1 MADIS
6 GTAGDDT
13 LKGTKGDDLFDL
25 SQGGNDKVNG
35 AGGDDI
41 FDFGA
46 TFTAK
51 DQVVGGAGDDAILLD
66 GDYSKGLT
74 FGAKSMSQVEAI
86 ELGANHNYVLTSV
99 DQNVAAGQTMTID
112 ASELTAADRVSFN
125 GSAETDGAFLFDL
138 RFAHATLTGGAGNDA
153 FHIGDRFALQGGGG
167 GDVLTGGGG
176 ADTFVFE
183 SLGRAGVRPHE
194 ITDLTNVDKID
205 ISAIDA
211 DTKTDG
217 DQAFVLVGAFTH
229 HAGQALLAYDADTGK
244 TSLELDTN
252 GDGKADNI
260 VTLDGDHH
268 DFTNFVL

>member
-1 MADIS
+1 MADIT
-6 GTAGDDT
+6 GTAGDDI
-13 LKGTKGDDLFDL
+13 LKGAKGDDIFDL

-35 AGGDDI
+35 VGGDDI

-51 DQVVGGAGDDAILLD
+51 DQVVGGAGDDAIQLE
-66 GDYSKGLT
+66 GNYSAGLT
-74 FGAKSMSQVEAI
+74 FGAKSMKQVEAI
-86 ELGANHNYVLTSV
+86 VLGPHFNYVLTTV
-99 DQNVAAGQTMTID
+99 NQNVAAGQTMTID
-112 ASELTAADRVSFN
+112 ASDLTAADRVSFN
-125 GSAETDGAFLFDL
+125 GSAETDGAFSFDL
-138 RFAHATLTGGAGNDA
+138 RFAHATLTGGAGNDS
-153 FHIGDRFALQGGGG
+153 FHVGDRFALQGGGG

-176 ADTFVFE
+176 ADDFIFE
-183 SLGRAGVRPHE
+183 SLGKAGVRPHE
-194 ITDLTNVDKID
+194 ITDLANIDKID

-229 HAGQALLAYDADTGK
+229 HAGQALLAYDIDTGK

-252 GDGKADNI
+252 GDDKADNV
-260 VTLDGDHH
+260 VTIDGDHH